1 MLRRPDKA
9 RNAARL
15 IRMAGERG
23 EVVSAW
29 SAPANQFFTV
39 RSPREYLAVHAP
51 ELVP

>member
-1 MLRRPDKA
+1 
-9 RNAARL
+9 
-15 IRMAGERG
+15 MAGERG